1 MEFLALFFTVW
12 NFHLILPNIW
22 ILALF
27 LQTLEFLSYPTI
39 ANIEILALSFQTM
52 EFWPI
57 IYTPCFLISSFKTLG
72 FWPYFYKHWNYDFM
86 IPKNGILA
94 LFFINTGI
102 LTLSFQTSEFSY
114 CPSKHWNSGPIFYTL
129 HFDFILRNI
138 GIIDLSF
145 KPLEFWPSINT
156 HWNCEVIPPNI
167 AILALYL
174 YKLKF
179 SSYPFK
185 RWNSDPI
192 FIHIGIVTL
201 AFQWLALF
209 V

>member
-1 MEFLALFFTVW
+1 
-12 NFHLILPNIW
+12 
-22 ILALF
+22 
-27 LQTLEFLSYPTI
+27 
-39 ANIEILALSFQTM
+39 M

-57 IYTPCFLISSFKTLG
+57 IYSHCFLISSFKTLG
-72 FWPYFYKHWNYDFM
+72 FWPYFYKHWNYDLM

-94 LFFINTGI
+94 PFFINTGI
-102 LTLSFQTSEFSY
+102 LTLSFQTSEFLY

-138 GIIDLSF
+138 GILDLSF
-145 KPLEFWPSINT
+145 KPLEFWPSIDT

-174 YKLKF
+174 FKLKF
-179 SSYPFK
+179 SSYPSK

-192 FIHIGIVTL
+192 FIHIDLSLPMIGPICIKIENVILSFPTPDFWPYFNAHWFSYLFLPNNGI
-201 AFQWLALF
+201 LALF
-209 V
+209 L